1 MKEIIVIDYGV
12 GNIRSVVRGIEMCGY
27 YPKLTSNKNDIIDAN
42 KVILPG
48 VGAFN
53 DGMEGLR
60 NRDLIKPICEFVNSG
75 GLFLGICLGMQMMMT
90 KSYEFGEFHGLNLIE
105 GEVLPFSKL
114 INKEKFKIPH
124 IGWNNIE
131 CNSEK
136 IWNQS
141 ILKNLENNSD
151 VYFIHS
157 YYVKPKYSKNNI
169 ATCNYGNLNFSAVIQ
184 NGNAYG
190 CQFHP
195 EKSGKNGL
203 LILKTFCDKQA

>member
-114 INKEKFKIPH
+114 INKEI
-124 IGWNNIE
+124 
-131 CNSEK
+131 
-136 IWNQS
+136 
-141 ILKNLENNSD
+141 
-151 VYFIHS
+151 
-157 YYVKPKYSKNNI
+157 
-169 ATCNYGNLNFSAVIQ
+169 
-184 NGNAYG
+184 
-190 CQFHP
+190 FH
-195 EKSGKNGL
+195 
-203 LILKTFCDKQA
+203 QA